1 MDGLV
6 PGELPLRLKHSFAI
20 CFVASTRASILLA
33 VRRGDCGREGRSS
46 HKTRSNRR
54 LAQPILHRRK
64 RNTPSICGRSLRQSL
79 ADGREHLSTLGR
91 TDGFSV
97 IFNCSSFLLNITTC
111 SHVAMCWGQPPV
123 GLRLPSGCPQHVTNL
138 RQLAQSDLMALAF
151 K

>member
-54 LAQPILHRRK
+54 SPAWRNQYCTVERGTPHRSAVARCDNPW
-64 RNTPSICGRSLRQSL
+64 RTAENISRRWAERTVFQSFST
-79 ADGREHLSTLGR
+79 APVFCSTLPLVPTWRCVGGNLQSAY
-91 TDGFSV
+91 GF
-97 IFNCSSFLLNITTC
+97 LP
-111 SHVAMCWGQPPV
+111 VA
-123 GLRLPSGCPQHVTNL
+123 PSTSQT
-138 RQLAQSDLMALAF
+138 
-151 K
+151 